1 MLFWVD
7 DRRKMTVR
15 LDATA
20 SLRHRYQNDIM
31 GAGLAEGPASVLD
44 PTKYT
49 LRAENDR
56 HSIIA
61 YLICLKDTA
70 RSRAL

>member
-1 MLFWVD
+1 
-7 DRRKMTVR
+7 
-15 LDATA
+15 
-20 SLRHRYQNDIM
+20 M

-44 PTKYT
+44 PIKYT

-61 YLICLKDTA
+61 YLICSKDTA